1 MPVSIVSSKGKIGTS
16 IQVGKKPSTENSQ
29 AFLENRTWNYEEVV
43 PREALMRNNKPTH
56 VGRLMTILS
65 VKHWEVP
72 QLRRLKARIVFRG
85 DEIRDDNNS
94 AA

>member
-1 MPVSIVSSKGKIGTS
+1 MNAGNKEVAGIP
-16 IQVGKKPSTENSQ
+16 ENG
-29 AFLENRTWNYEEVV
+29 TWNYEELV
-43 PREALMRNNKPTH
+43 PREALMRSNKPTR

-72 QLRRLKARIVFRG
+72 ELRGLKARIVFRG